1 MIVSSILGAAALMAL
16 QTDPTRGPR
25 DAYTRCLRAYME
37 KSVKEKATPEAFTS
51 AFPQQCVEQ
60 ENAYRAAIQSF
71 QKSLRVPAA
80 EIEQIIKD
88 EIDTARDNTKQ
99 HFEMHQPRTT

>member
-1 MIVSSILGAAALMAL
+1 MIVSSILGAAAFLAL
-16 QTDPTRGPR
+16 QADPTRGPR

-37 KSVKEKATPEAFTS
+37 KSVKEKATLEAFTA

-60 ENAYRAAIQSF
+60 ENAYRTAVQSF

-80 EIEQIIKD
+80 EIDEIIK
-88 EIDTARDNTKQ
+88 EEVDTARDNTKQ
-99 HFEMHQPRTT
+99 HFEMHLPST

>member
-1 MIVSSILGAAALMAL
+1 MIVSSILAAAALTAS
-16 QTDPTRGPR
+16 QPDPTRGAR

-37 KSVKEKATPEAFTS
+37 KSVKEKATLEAFTA

-60 ENAYRAAIQSF
+60 ENAYRTAVQTF

-99 HFEMHQPRTT
+99 HFEMHQPST

>member
-16 QTDPTRGPR
+16 SPDPTRAPR
-25 DAYTRCLRAYME
+25 DAYTKCLRAFME
-37 KSVKEKATPEAFTS
+37 KSVKDKVTLEAFTA

-60 ENAYRAAIQSF
+60 ENAYRAAVRSF
-71 QKSLRVPAA
+71 QAGLRVPAA
-80 EIEQIIKD
+80 EIDQIIKD

-99 HFEMHQPRTT
+99 HFEMHQPQST